1 MTAPKK
7 LNLFD
12 STMIIM
18 GSMIGSGIFIVSAQI
33 SRDVQTPGLLILA
46 WVITA
51 VMTIIGALCYGE
63 LAAMMPKAGG
73 QYIYLKEAYNP
84 LMGFL
89 YGWTLFTVIQ
99 CGTIAAVGVAFA
111 KFLGVFIPG
120 VSATNTVFSVGS
132 FAVNTQQVVAIVVIV
147 LLSLTNLRGLK
158 TGALVQNFFT
168 VTKIGALV
176 LLILVGLVLGV
187 TTGHGTWANF
197 HPAFPKVSDLSPYGL
212 IGAAGV
218 FGAALVGSLFSADAW
233 NNITFTAG
241 EVKNPQKDIPRS
253 LIIGT
258 GTVLLIYILVNVV
271 YVFNLPIEQIKTAE
285 NDRVATLLVDTI
297 AGSSGKFI
305 MAGLIIIST
314 FGCINGMVLAGARV
328 YYAMANDG
336 LFFPSAGK
344 LSKNGVP
351 ANALLFQMVWCSILA
366 LSGTYGHLLDYVIF
380 AVLLFYIFT
389 IGGVFILRKKQPNA
403 SRPYKT
409 WGYPVLPA
417 LYIILAIW
425 VCISLL
431 KYKPDYTYPGLI
443 IVLIGVP
450 IYFVLK
456 RSTKQVE
463 D

>member
-1 MTAPKK
+1 
-7 LNLFD
+7 
-12 STMIIM
+12 
-18 GSMIGSGIFIVSAQI
+18 
-33 SRDVQTPGLLILA
+33 
-46 WVITA
+46 
-51 VMTIIGALCYGE
+51 
-63 LAAMMPKAGG
+63 
-73 QYIYLKEAYNP
+73 
-84 LMGFL
+84 
-89 YGWTLFTVIQ
+89 
-99 CGTIAAVGVAFA
+99 
-111 KFLGVFIPG
+111 
-120 VSATNTVFSVGS
+120 
-132 FAVNTQQVVAIVVIV
+132 
-147 LLSLTNLRGLK
+147 
-158 TGALVQNFFT
+158 
-168 VTKIGALV
+168 
-176 LLILVGLVLGV
+176 
-187 TTGHGTWANF
+187 
-197 HPAFPKVSDLSPYGL
+197 
-212 IGAAGV
+212 
-218 FGAALVGSLFSADAW
+218 
-233 NNITFTAG
+233 
-241 EVKNPQKDIPRS
+241 
-253 LIIGT
+253 
-258 GTVLLIYILVNVV
+258 
-271 YVFNLPIEQIKTAE
+271 
-285 NDRVATLLVDTI
+285 
-297 AGSSGKFI
+297 
-305 MAGLIIIST
+305 
-314 FGCINGMVLAGARV
+314 MVLAGARV

-431 KYKPDYTYPGLI
+431 KYKPEYTYPGLI